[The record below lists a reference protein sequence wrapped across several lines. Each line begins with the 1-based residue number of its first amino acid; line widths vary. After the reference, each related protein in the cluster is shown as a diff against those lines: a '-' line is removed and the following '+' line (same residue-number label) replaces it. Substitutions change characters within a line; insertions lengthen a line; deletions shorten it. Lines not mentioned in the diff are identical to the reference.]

1 MIKVNPEIDLGPT
14 GQLSVAARW
23 PNSLRFQI
31 EFSNGWFDS
40 RPDVNGTVRSSYA
53 ELPPELQPYQRPEP
67 SMPAPPTRGTWR
79 AGQRVWATAAAL
91 RNRSGWEGGLPSQVA
106 GWVCVESG
114 TPGHWRGIAV
124 KEYD

>member
-1 MIKVNPEIDLGPT
+1 MVKVNPEIDLGPT

-40 RPDVNGTVRSSYA
+40 RPDVNGTVRSGYA

-67 SMPAPPTRGTWR
+67 SMAAPPTRGTWR
-79 AGQRVWATAAAL
+79 AGQRVWGVWAPL
-91 RNRSGWEGGLPSQVA
+91 RA
-106 GWVCVESG
+106 GWS
-114 TPGHWRGIAV
+114 T
-124 KEYD
+124 